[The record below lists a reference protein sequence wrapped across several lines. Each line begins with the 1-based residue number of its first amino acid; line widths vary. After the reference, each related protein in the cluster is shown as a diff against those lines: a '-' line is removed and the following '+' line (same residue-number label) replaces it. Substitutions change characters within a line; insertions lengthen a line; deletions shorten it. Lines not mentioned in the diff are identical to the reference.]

1 MIIIYIFLTSKWIKT
16 YINIQ
21 THVRLTNK
29 DMLDSVVSTFTV
41 FRQDNKKVTVR
52 HVMILYFT
60 TLLLKLFYGYF
71 SGVRQRCV
79 FNTRCVYMT
88 LERTNEW
95 PQSDCDG
102 TTGVYVNALV

>member
-52 HVMILYFT
+52 HVTILYFT

-71 SGVRQRCV
+71 FLVCGRDA
-79 FNTRCVYMT
+79 FLT
-88 LERTNEW
+88 LSMFT
-95 PQSDCDG
+95 
-102 TTGVYVNALV
+102 